1 MPFGRGAKINRAPK
15 HVTVISGEFDD
26 TRQAYLE
33 AVDNHAADAADR
45 HAHVVS
51 RLSVLE
57 QEAAELQALRDRIAA
72 A

>member
-1 MPFGRGAKINRAPK
+1 M
-15 HVTVISGEFDD
+15 ISGEFDD